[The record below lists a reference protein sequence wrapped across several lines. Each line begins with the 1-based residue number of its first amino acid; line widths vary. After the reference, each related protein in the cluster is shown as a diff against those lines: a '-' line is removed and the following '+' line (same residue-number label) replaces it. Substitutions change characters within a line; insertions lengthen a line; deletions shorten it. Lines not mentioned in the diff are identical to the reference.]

1 MPTLDVT
8 DVLFDPDFC
17 DFNLWVTRRVQT
29 VDDDGIGSD
38 SEVKTQFAGVVT
50 VDRSLEN
57 RRMQSGQVISGAILI
72 VTTERLT
79 QGQTGR
85 DADIVTYQ
93 GRDYRVTFVDPYT
106 VLNRWWKHQSSFSE
120 IKLWHRACLYQ
131 TLLMLM

>member
-29 VDDDGIGSD
+29 VDEDGIGSD
-38 SEVKTQFAGVVT
+38 SEVKKQFAGDVT

-72 VTTERLT
+72 VTTE
-79 QGQTGR
+79 G
-85 DADIVTYQ
+85 
-93 GRDYRVTFVDPYT
+93 
-106 VLNRWWKHQSSFSE
+106 
-120 IKLWHRACLYQ
+120 
-131 TLLMLM
+131 

>member
-29 VDDDGIGSD
+29 VDEDGIGSD
-38 SEVKTQFAGVVT
+38 SEVKTQFA
-50 VDRSLEN
+50 LEN

-106 VLNRWWKHQSSFSE
+106 AYGAGFVQAHCE
-120 IKLWHRACLYQ
+120 
-131 TLLMLM
+131 LLPFDGGTPVE

>member
-29 VDDDGIGSD
+29 VDEDGIGSD
-38 SEVKTQFAGVVT
+38 SEVKKQFVGVVT

-57 RRMQSGQVISGAILI
+57 RRMQAGQVISGAILI

-106 VLNRWWKHQSSFSE
+106 AYGAGFVQAHCE
-120 IKLWHRACLYQ
+120 
-131 TLLMLM
+131 LMPFDGGTPVEQ

>member
-1 MPTLDVT
+1 MPNLDVT

-17 DFNLWVTRRVQT
+17 DFNLWVTRRAQT

-57 RRMQSGQVISGAILI
+57 RRMQAGQVISGAILI

-85 DADIVTYQ
+85 DASAELDGDDFAGFASTPAVVEPEVP
-93 GRDYRVTFVDPYT
+93 GADDADDDG
-106 VLNRWWKHQSSFSE
+106 E
-120 IKLWHRACLYQ
+120 E
-131 TLLMLM
+131 

>member
-50 VDRSLEN
+50 VDRS
-57 RRMQSGQVISGAILI
+57 RRTAVCSPG
-72 VTTERLT
+72 
-79 QGQTGR
+79 
-85 DADIVTYQ
+85 
-93 GRDYRVTFVDPYT
+93 
-106 VLNRWWKHQSSFSE
+106 
-120 IKLWHRACLYQ
+120 KLSVARFLS
-131 TLLMLM
+131 